1 MADFDSV
8 LSLGADTRGLKKGED
23 DLDRIAD
30 KGEQTER
37 RTKKS
42 TDGMGRSYSR
52 VGLSAQRMSAT
63 AGKALGALAVA
74 TAAAFVAGNVI
85 STIADFETAA
95 SKMGAISRAT
105 AADLAVMRDTAA
117 QLGATT
123 EFSATQAAD
132 GLGFLAM
139 AGFQAR
145 EAVEA
150 LPPILDLATASSMD
164 LAQAADIASNIM
176 GAFQINASK
185 AGSVADVL
193 AAASSRANTSVSQLG
208 QAISTAGPVA
218 AGLGISLETT
228 AAAIG
233 VMSDAGIQA
242 ERAGTA
248 LRGSLAALSAPTKAA
263 SDALSKY
270 GIAISEVNP
279 ETNDLADVLATLR
292 DANLST
298 ADAMAIFG
306 REAASGALVMI
317 EGAARVAELT
327 GEIERAE
334 GAASDMASVMRDNL
348 GGDIK
353 TLQSSVS
360 ALVLE
365 MGDAGL
371 TTVLRAVISLATSAV
386 RVVTAMVGVVGRLT
400 SGIGRL
406 IELLPGIQSAAEAQ
420 RVHAAAIESVSR
432 AMGDQINASRALNS
446 HLKTGS
452 QLTLEQAA
460 AQLELARARRA
471 DVEALI
477 AQRQE
482 AELAALGYGSLL
494 ERITSAR
501 AALDA
506 MRTPGDDLEQMPLRM
521 RDAYEEAE
529 QSLLS
534 LLNKQRDMLVSVREQ
549 SHLRDDE
556 QALLDQIESNIASLE
571 ARMSD
576 TADDVSRA
584 NKQTADWGVSM
595 KGVLGT
601 IQAIAGV
608 LGSISGTL
616 MSSAAKQVQID
627 ALRAGESIA
636 NAKIAAEDFTAQQ
649 EAAAKR
655 AEAGG
660 SLFKRIGVE
669 AELAAE
675 AVDRNR
681 TRILA
686 SELLLAQEREAA
698 AAGGGGG
705 SGAGSVLDLNTD
717 LETLVDS
724 LKTRSEVVAE
734 WYQESLNTLALARE
748 NELITAAEHNEA
760 LERLEQEHQDRVG
773 GIREL
778 GKKSQVE
785 LALGASSEV
794 LKAMGAFSKKAAKA
808 AAVAGA
814 AEALVNTWRAAAQTL
829 ADPSLPY
836 FAKFAAVAS
845 VVASGLGMVA
855 SIKGAG
861 SGGGAGGVAA
871 GGGGGPASTQAPAA
885 PEQTQTLQ
893 FNITNDP
900 FGIGENIIRQ
910 IAAQLNESSRN
921 GTNIIAAVST

>member
-306 REAASGALVMI
+306 REAASGALVMTVGKMATLPNPRCARAMVVRVAGLGSAFNKAPPPPLTCKSTKPGVMPPAI
-317 EGAARVAELT
+317 RRMSGAA
-327 GEIERAE
+327 
-334 GAASDMASVMRDNL
+334 GARSATHPSTMRTAVL
-348 GGDIK
+348 LCTCAPSK
-353 TLQSSVS
+353 T
-360 ALVLE
+360 
-365 MGDAGL
+365 
-371 TTVLRAVISLATSAV
+371 
-386 RVVTAMVGVVGRLT
+386 
-400 SGIGRL
+400 
-406 IELLPGIQSAAEAQ
+406 QSAAIH
-420 RVHAAAIESVSR
+420 VIVLV
-432 AMGDQINASRALNS
+432 MGCLS
-446 HLKTGS
+446 
-452 QLTLEQAA
+452 
-460 AQLELARARRA
+460 
-471 DVEALI
+471 
-477 AQRQE
+477 
-482 AELAALGYGSLL
+482 AALGA
-494 ERITSAR
+494 ENTR
-501 AALDA
+501 AVLVGLA
-506 MRTPGDDLEQMPLRM
+506 G
-521 RDAYEEAE
+521 AYEA
-529 QSLLS
+529 
-534 LLNKQRDMLVSVREQ
+534 
-549 SHLRDDE
+549 
-556 QALLDQIESNIASLE
+556 
-571 ARMSD
+571 
-576 TADDVSRA
+576 
-584 NKQTADWGVSM
+584 
-595 KGVLGT
+595 
-601 IQAIAGV
+601 
-608 LGSISGTL
+608 
-616 MSSAAKQVQID
+616 
-627 ALRAGESIA
+627 
-636 NAKIAAEDFTAQQ
+636 
-649 EAAAKR
+649 
-655 AEAGG
+655 
-660 SLFKRIGVE
+660 
-669 AELAAE
+669 
-675 AVDRNR
+675 
-681 TRILA
+681 
-686 SELLLAQEREAA
+686 
-698 AAGGGGG
+698 
-705 SGAGSVLDLNTD
+705 
-717 LETLVDS
+717 
-724 LKTRSEVVAE
+724 
-734 WYQESLNTLALARE
+734 
-748 NELITAAEHNEA
+748 
-760 LERLEQEHQDRVG
+760 
-773 GIREL
+773 
-778 GKKSQVE
+778 
-785 LALGASSEV
+785 
-794 LKAMGAFSKKAAKA
+794 
-808 AAVAGA
+808 
-814 AEALVNTWRAAAQTL
+814 
-829 ADPSLPY
+829 
-836 FAKFAAVAS
+836 
-845 VVASGLGMVA
+845 
-855 SIKGAG
+855 
-861 SGGGAGGVAA
+861 
-871 GGGGGPASTQAPAA
+871 
-885 PEQTQTLQ
+885 
-893 FNITNDP
+893 
-900 FGIGENIIRQ
+900 
-910 IAAQLNESSRN
+910 
-921 GTNIIAAVST
+921 